1 VRATDAAVLDV
12 LDGCLGSARRVGS
25 QERPIWEFS
34 LDIGHDRVLSGGKVA
49 HGIHSLH
56 VGCMRLFRGRGLD
69 VAVGRLIVSMRD
81 LACSAQNEF
90 VRLRAGGVV
99 FSARALLLPSVPN
112 PHLSA
117 LVALLVRRGG
127 RYLGDELVK
136 IDPILRRVHPVRLP
150 ILVDVRDLPMF
161 PELDGRAVVSSS
173 RRRVRDA
180 LTPRHAITLSELGGR
195 EADAAEVGWLAF
207 PRFDTGA
214 KTVVRPIGASEALFR
229 FAQAGLNLH
238 VWGDRGL
245 RLMEDVLSTASIAE
259 VVVGTLP
266 EGADALTSW
275 LGSVA

>member
-34 LDIGHDRVLSGGKVA
+34 LDVGHDRILRGGKVA

-56 VGCMRLFRGRGLD
+56 VGCMRVFRGRGLD
-69 VAVGRLIVSMRD
+69 VAVGRLIASMRD

-90 VRLRAGGVV
+90 LRVRAGGVV
-99 FSARALLLPSVPN
+99 FGARALLLPSAPE

-136 IDPILRRVHPVRLP
+136 IDPVLRRAHPVRLP
-150 ILVDVRDLPMF
+150 LLVDVRDLPMF
-161 PELDGRAVVSSS
+161 PELEGRVVVSSA

-180 LTPRHAITLSELGGR
+180 LSPRHAITLSELGGR
-195 EADAAEVGWLAF
+195 EAEAAEVGWFAF
-207 PRFDTGA
+207 PRFDAGA
-214 KTVVRPIGASEALFR
+214 ETIVRPIGASEALFR
-229 FAQAGLNLH
+229 LAQASLNLH
-238 VWGDRGL
+238 VWEDRGL
-245 RLMEDVLSTASIAE
+245 RLMEDVLSSALIAE
-259 VVVGTLP
+259 VVVGSLP
-266 EGADALTSW
+266 EGADAVTSW
-275 LGSVA
+275 LGSAA